1 MSMCRWLCDTGANV
15 DLVFIYSARSLLD
28 FIFRYEL
35 ESMTAR
41 YDNFKLAVTITRSEP
56 GQAWQEYTGRLN
68 ELMLQAIALENQERS
83 VYVCG
88 ANPLMKRI
96 KTMLET
102 LGLPMDNLW

>member
-15 DLVFIYSARSLLD
+15 DLVFIYSARSL
-28 FIFRYEL
+28 RYEL
-35 ESMTAR
+35 ESMAAR
-41 YDNFKLAVTITRSEP
+41 YYNFKLAVTITRSEP